1 MYRIK
6 YFFSFFPTCAID
18 CPKQNV
24 VERIVALLEQKE
36 IECEAIVILILMFK
50 NFKQLRDYLLYSNF
64 HLKAMNYL
72 DNIRVVQY
80 LEEICE
86 IEPKISNDLLNYG
99 IVESIVRIIN
109 NSDFVLFG
117 ILIDLLGFF
126 VQIGA
131 KEAIQVIPF
140 LAESLDFLSDDDN
153 KLSKSLE
160 FLEKI
165 LPYTYD
171 IIIRNGFISE
181 FIKKIVGFKPY
192 QIAIGLKILLKIALD
207 GHVVDLINNN
217 ITTLLEFVFMI
228 NRDELCEPS
237 PIISSIRII
246 ALIIDCLK
254 ENGLELVFRSK
265 LKQYITEILQ
275 KGTYEE
281 RQASVQI
288 TYSVVFFADREDASI
303 YLENNGVLEL
313 FTQLFLSSSCDDT
326 VTTQTILRNVA
337 KNAK

>member
-1 MYRIK
+1 M
-6 YFFSFFPTCAID
+6 
-18 CPKQNV
+18 
-24 VERIVALLEQKE
+24 
-36 IECEAIVILILMFK
+36 
-50 NFKQLRDYLLYSNF
+50 
-64 HLKAMNYL
+64 
-72 DNIRVVQY
+72 
-80 LEEICE
+80 
-86 IEPKISNDLLNYG
+86 
-99 IVESIVRIIN
+99 
-109 NSDFVLFG
+109 FG

-313 FTQLFLSSSCDDT
+313 LLLSIQNDYNDDFYKTLLSFQILHTMYTSSKLTSKLGELLMNILNSDEFISSLERIQNICENHQMDDKF
-326 VTTQTILRNVA
+326 QKCIELSRNILNELL
-337 KNAK
+337 